1 MDLQPTN
8 PDPTQPVS
16 LPIQGIPVPHVQGRE
31 QHIHQHQNKQC
42 PPGRSE
48 ALFWWGCPTFPLTI
62 GKLEEKNTCFKGM
75 FAGEFSI
82 QSYFTHFVSISAK
95 LSRQAS
101 PWFCSSL
108 FYHIIAYHER
118 ASASHPAT
126 GPNCSLVRCFKSSC
140 PWPLRRLGVRRNSI
154 TSAWWWWC
162 WMPPPFQTLGIR
174 ACPFPSWRRLQNAEV
189 LALIR
194 RLACCK
200 IVLRSRQEQFCE
212 DQHLKLSRH
221 IKTTLLPRLLYLQNL
236 SVLLLFWLSSNQF
249 PVAKAL
255 TPICEGSGVPGS
267 YVRMSSSSTYI
278 FSHFSAYENGFHQ
291 SFRSSTWLKRMISW
305 PGSTDLS
312 LEKPLCTMRPLHSIS
327 ASTCFPRGFYHLPW
341 RGFPILSIDLVL
353 GIFANVQEAQDLKS
367 CTQTFRGMSWCIAI
381 R

>member
-1 MDLQPTN
+1 MSSGIVVVKAGSISAGSNTRKITSMGSPWICSQQPRLDGNPFSHRSKVSRCLTCKDANSTSTSIKTN
-8 PDPTQPVS
+8 NAHLAGARLYFGEVA
-16 LPIQGIPVPHVQGRE
+16 LP
-31 QHIHQHQNKQC
+31 
-42 PPGRSE
+42 
-48 ALFWWGCPTFPLTI
+48 FPWQA

-126 GPNCSLVRCFKSSC
+126 PNCSLNVRWFKSCC

-162 WMPPPFQTLGIR
+162 WMPPPFQALGIR

-236 SVLLLFWLSSNQF
+236 SVLLLFWLSSNQIPCRQGF
-249 PVAKAL
+249 NTNLWGIRCPWVICADVLKLNMHFQPMKMVFIKAFG
-255 TPICEGSGVPGS
+255 P
-267 YVRMSSSSTYI
+267 
-278 FSHFSAYENGFHQ
+278 
-291 SFRSSTWLKRMISW
+291 
-305 PGSTDLS
+305 
-312 LEKPLCTMRPLHSIS
+312 PL
-327 ASTCFPRGFYHLPW
+327 
-341 RGFPILSIDLVL
+341 D
-353 GIFANVQEAQDLKS
+353 
-367 CTQTFRGMSWCIAI
+367 
-381 R
+381 

>member
-1 MDLQPTN
+1 
-8 PDPTQPVS
+8 
-16 LPIQGIPVPHVQGRE
+16 
-31 QHIHQHQNKQC
+31 
-42 PPGRSE
+42 
-48 ALFWWGCPTFPLTI
+48 
-62 GKLEEKNTCFKGM
+62 M
-75 FAGEFSI
+75 FAGELSI

-126 GPNCSLVRCFKSSC
+126 GPNCSLVRWFKSCC

-162 WMPPPFQTLGIR
+162 WMPPPFQTLGIW
-174 ACPFPSWRRLQNAEV
+174 AC
-189 LALIR
+189 ALIR

-221 IKTTLLPRLLYLQNL
+221 IKTTLLPRLHICKIYQCRYYFDFLQTK
-236 SVLLLFWLSSNQF
+236 F

-278 FSHFSAYENGFHQ
+278 FSLWKMLFIKAFG
-291 SFRSSTWLKRMISW
+291 
-305 PGSTDLS
+305 P
-312 LEKPLCTMRPLHSIS
+312 PL
-327 ASTCFPRGFYHLPW
+327 
-341 RGFPILSIDLVL
+341 D
-353 GIFANVQEAQDLKS
+353 
-367 CTQTFRGMSWCIAI
+367 
-381 R
+381 